1 MSNLSATDFA
11 RANLDADAAAFAA
24 TVATVIMGQPVT
36 QGELA
41 AAFAR
46 VENKANW
53 KFPIDCTVSVA
64 DDRDME
70 TIRAAVTWFT
80 GSEATFAF
88 KRPNRYR
95 VQAKGYYAAI
105 GA

>member
-11 RANLDADAAAFAA
+11 RANLAADEAAFAA
-24 TVATVIMGQPVT
+24 TVATVVMGHPVT
-36 QGELA
+36 QGELK
-41 AAFAR
+41 AAFAL
-46 VENKANW
+46 VENKHNW
-53 KFPIDCTVSVA
+53 KYPIDCTVTVA
-64 DDRDME
+64 NDRDME
-70 TIRAAVTWFT
+70 IIRAAVTWFT